1 MQSSCDLVIIGAG
14 AAGLAAAD
22 AAAKAGLRVKLLEAM
37 DRIGG
42 RAFTDTVSLPTPFDH
57 GCQWLHSAGINPF
70 REEADKRG
78 FRYWKMPF
86 NIRIHDGKRWLSDD
100 ATEAYWAF
108 VHATFN
114 RIKAAALAGDDRAAA
129 AFVDPDNPWARLFAR
144 DYAGYL
150 AASPAHSSAYDTG
163 RYNNTQEDW
172 PVENGY
178 GALIAATYAHVPVHL
193 NCPVESIDWNGSE
206 ITVGTAN
213 GVILCRAAL
222 VTVPISILKE
232 GRLNFLP
239 QLPDWKCHAIDRIE
253 MGYAEKVAFWL
264 KRDPCPGIDMHFAM
278 PNGPDAPDAA
288 FQVKPY
294 GRPMITLFAAAHFA
308 RDLFA
313 QGEQAAIAEAKE
325 LLGDVFGADIVRDV
339 VAAKATQW
347 VANPWVRGAYS
358 VLSPGGGEARA
369 ELARPI
375 DDRLFF
381 AGEASSP
388 DAFTT
393 AHGARQSGLDAAKAI
408 AQALAA

>member
-1 MQSSCDLVIIGAG
+1 MQTSCDLVIIGAG

-22 AAAKAGLRVKLLEAM
+22 AAIKAGLNVELLEAM

-42 RAFTDTVSLPTPFDH
+42 RAFTDTVSLPAPFDH
-57 GCQWLHSAGINPF
+57 GCQWLHSASINAF

-78 FRYWKMPF
+78 FRYWKTPS
-86 NIRIHDGKRWLSDD
+86 NIRIHECKGWLDDD
-100 ATEAYWAF
+100 ATEEYWAF
-108 VHATFN
+108 VHATYE
-114 RIKAAALAGDDRAAA
+114 RIKAGALAGDDWAAA
-129 AFVDPDNPWARLFAR
+129 TFIDQNNPWARLFAR

-150 AASPAHSSAYDTG
+150 AASPEHSSALDTG

-172 PVENGY
+172 PVESGY
-178 GALIAATYAHVPVHL
+178 GALIAATYAHVLVHL
-193 NCPVESIDWNGSE
+193 NCPVKSIDWGGSE
-206 ITVGTAN
+206 IMVGTSN
-213 GVILCRAAL
+213 GMIFCRAAL

-232 GRLNFLP
+232 DRPKFFP
-239 QLPDWKCHAIDRIE
+239 RLPDWKRHAIDRIE
-253 MGYAEKVAFWL
+253 MGYAEKVGFWL
-264 KRDPCPGIDMHFAM
+264 KRDPCPGIDMHFAL

-313 QGEQAAIAEAKE
+313 QGEEAAIAEAKK
-325 LLGDVFGADIVRDV
+325 LLGDVFGTDIARDV
-339 VAAKATQW
+339 VTAKATQW
-347 VANPWVRGAYS
+347 VTNPWVRGAYS

-393 AHGARQSGLDAAKAI
+393 AHGARQSGVDAVNTIVA
-408 AQALAA
+408 ALAK